1 MNMSYSYDADLDAFE
16 QWHIEQE
23 EERTTSILGGPLLPA
38 LGHATSGSLGSAIS
52 NIVTYP
58 LSLVI
63 TRLQVQSQ
71 FKNKGDGNSD
81 VNYKSIGDA
90 IQKIYADEGGISAF
104 YAGCPQDT
112 AKSMADS
119 FLFFLAYNTVRKQ
132 RLNTRPGTKRL
143 PAHEEIVVGMLSG
156 AFSRFFTTPI
166 QQIVTRKQ
174 TATMIA
180 ARSGDSAI
188 SSNLSMKDIAK
199 RIHKEKGLAGFW
211 SGYSA
216 TLVLT
221 LNPALTFLLQETL
234 LRLLVKRD
242 QRDNPGSRKI
252 FLIAAVSKAIASTI
266 TYPFSLAKSRAQVSA
281 TPPTEPSTESITE
294 KDSFKSAT
302 IKAENKIR
310 RKTVFD
316 TILQIVEAEGLHSLY
331 QGLGG
336 EVLKGFFSHGLTML
350 LKERIHKVIIQL
362 YYFVLKAI
370 QKFPSQEEM
379 TRLASERAANARAS
393 IGEATTAAGDGAKD
407 VVDRGK
413 EMLKD
418 ASYQG
423 QEVVEKGISTVSDFY
438 KRGKEASTDIVDE
451 YINTGDDDDDF

>member
-1 MNMSYSYDADLDAFE
+1 MAYLYDSDLDAFE
-16 QWHIEQE
+16 LWHKQQE
-23 EERTTSILGGPLLPA
+23 EESTTSILGGPLLPA

-52 NIVTYP
+52 NVITYP

-71 FKNKGDGNSD
+71 FENKKDGNND
-81 VNYKSIGDA
+81 ADYTSIADA
-90 IQKIYADEGGISAF
+90 IQKIYTREGGISAF

-119 FLFFLAYNTVRKQ
+119 FLFFLAYNSFRRG

-143 PAHEEIVVGMLSG
+143 PVHEEIGVGMLAG

-174 TATMIA
+174 TASMIA
-180 ARSGDSAI
+180 ARSGDASVAE
-188 SSNLSMKDIAK
+188 SLSVREIAG
-199 RIHKEKGLAGFW
+199 RIRDEKGLAGFW

-221 LNPALTFLLQETL
+221 LNPALTFLFHETL
-234 LRLLVKRD
+234 LRLFVKRD
-242 QRDNPGSRKI
+242 QRENPGSRMT
-252 FLIAAVSKAIASTI
+252 FLIAAMSKACASCI

-281 TPPTEPSTESITE
+281 KAPMELKTEAITE
-294 KDSFKSAT
+294 KDTLTSAT
-302 IKAENKIR
+302 TKAEQKVR

-316 TILQIVEAEGLHSLY
+316 IILEIAREEGLLGLY

-362 YYFVLKAI
+362 YYFVLKAM
-370 QKFPSQEEM
+370 QKFPSQEDLAQ
-379 TRLASERAANARAS
+379 LASEKAT
-393 IGEATTAAGDGAKD
+393 EAKTVATSATEGVSDAVEKGT
-407 VVDRGK
+407 

-423 QEVVEKGISTVSDFY
+423 QEVVDKGISTVSGLY
-438 KRGKEASTDIVDE
+438 RRGKEASTDIVDE
-451 YINTGDDDDDF
+451 YINTGDDDD

>member
-1 MNMSYSYDADLDAFE
+1 MAYLYDSDLDAFE
-16 QWHIEQE
+16 LWHKEQE
-23 EERTTSILGGPLLPA
+23 HQSTTSILGGPVLPA

-52 NIVTYP
+52 NVITYP

-71 FKNKGDGNSD
+71 FENKNDGNGD
-81 VNYKSIGDA
+81 ADYKSIADA
-90 IQKIYADEGGISAF
+90 IQKIYAQEGGFSAF

-112 AKSMADS
+112 VKTMADS
-119 FLFFLAYNTVRKQ
+119 FLFFLAYDFFRKG
-132 RLNTRPGTKRL
+132 RLNSSSGTKRL
-143 PAHEEIVVGMLSG
+143 PFHEEIGVGMLAG

-174 TATMIA
+174 TAFMVA
-180 ARSGDSAI
+180 KRSGDDS
-188 SSNLSMKDIAK
+188 IAERPSVREIAR
-199 RIHKEKGLAGFW
+199 RIREEKGLTGFW

-221 LNPALTFLLQETL
+221 LNPALTFLFHETL

-242 QRDNPGSRKI
+242 QRANPGSTRT
-252 FLIAAVSKAIASTI
+252 FLIAAISKACASCI

-281 TPPTEPSTESITE
+281 KAPIQLKTDPITE
-294 KDSFKSAT
+294 KDSLKSAT
-302 IKAENKIR
+302 TKFEQKVR

-316 TILQIVEAEGLHSLY
+316 TILEIAREEGLPGLY

-350 LKERIHKVIIQL
+350 LKERIHKVIIHL
-362 YYFVLKAI
+362 YYFVLKATR
-370 QKFPSQEEM
+370 KFPSQEEM
-379 TRLASERAANARAS
+379 TKLANEKAADAKEAASNVSEGLNDA
-393 IGEATTAAGDGAKD
+393 
-407 VVDRGK
+407 VDRGR

-423 QEVVEKGISTVSDFY
+423 QEVVERGINTVSELY
-438 KRGKEASTDIVDE
+438 RRGKEASTDIVDE
-451 YINTGDDDDDF
+451 YINTGDDDD

>member
-1 MNMSYSYDADLDAFE
+1 MAYLYDSDLDAFE
-16 QWHIEQE
+16 LWHKEQE
-23 EERTTSILGGPLLPA
+23 EERTTSILGGPVLPA

-52 NIVTYP
+52 NVITYP

-71 FKNKGDGNSD
+71 FKTDEDGD
-81 VNYKSIGDA
+81 YKSITDA
-90 IQKIYADEGGISAF
+90 IQKIYNEEGGISAF

-112 AKSMADS
+112 AKSMMDS
-119 FLFFLAYNTVRKQ
+119 FLFFLAYNFFRKG

-143 PAHEEIVVGMLSG
+143 PVHEEIGVGMLAG

-166 QQIVTRKQ
+166 QQVVTRKQ
-174 TATMIA
+174 TA
-180 ARSGDSAI
+180 
-188 SSNLSMKDIAK
+188 SMIAK
-199 RIHKEKGLAGFW
+199 RSGGSQSVEGLSVRDIARGIREEKGLLGFW

-216 TLVLT
+216 TLILT
-221 LNPALTFLLQETL
+221 LNPALTFLFHETL
-234 LRLLVKRD
+234 LRVLVKREL
-242 QRDNPGSRKI
+242 RENPGSRKT
-252 FLIAAVSKAIASTI
+252 FLIAAVSKAMASTI

-281 TPPTEPSTESITE
+281 KPPTRPSTEPISE
-294 KDSFKSAT
+294 KDSIRSAT
-302 IKAENKIR
+302 NKVEKKVR

-316 TILQIVEAEGLHSLY
+316 TILKIAREEGILGLY

-362 YYFVLKAI
+362 YYFVLKAME
-370 QKFPSQEEM
+370 KFPSQEEM
-379 TRLASERAANARAS
+379 TKLAGEKATNAKSRMGDAATAASEGVSDA
-393 IGEATTAAGDGAKD
+393 
-407 VVDRGK
+407 VDRGK

-423 QEVVEKGISTVSDFY
+423 QEVVDKGISTVSDLY

-451 YINTGDDDDDF
+451 YINTGDDDDDDYF

>member
-1 MNMSYSYDADLDAFE
+1 MAYLYDSDLDAFE
-16 QWHIEQE
+16 LWHKEQE
-23 EERTTSILGGPLLPA
+23 EESTTSILGGPVLPA
-38 LGHATSGSLGSAIS
+38 IGHATSGSLGSAVSSVI
-52 NIVTYP
+52 TYP

-71 FKNKGDGNSD
+71 FGNKKGGNSD
-81 VNYKSIGDA
+81 ADYKSIADA
-90 IQKIYADEGGISAF
+90 IQKIYTQEGGVSAF
-104 YAGCPQDT
+104 YAGCPHDT

-119 FLFFLAYNTVRKQ
+119 FLFFLAYNFFRRG

-143 PAHEEIVVGMLSG
+143 PVHEEIGVGMMAG

-174 TATMIA
+174 TARMIA
-180 ARSGDSAI
+180 ARSGDASVAEK
-188 SSNLSMKDIAK
+188 LSVREIAGK
-199 RIHKEKGLAGFW
+199 IRKEKGLAGFW

-221 LNPALTFLLQETL
+221 LNPALTFLFHETL

-242 QRDNPGSRKI
+242 QRENPGSRRT
-252 FLIAAVSKAIASTI
+252 FLIAAISKACASCI

-281 TPPTEPSTESITE
+281 KAPTHPKTDPITD
-294 KDSFKSAT
+294 KDSLKSAT
-302 IKAENKIR
+302 TKAKQKIR

-316 TILQIVEAEGLHSLY
+316 TILEIAREEGVFGLY

-362 YYFVLKAI
+362 YYFVLKAT
-370 QKFPSQEEM
+370 QKFSSQEEIAK
-379 TRLASERAANARAS
+379 LASEKAAEARDAA
-393 IGEATTAAGDGAKD
+393 ATATQGLGD
-407 VVDRGK
+407 VMENGK

-418 ASYQG
+418 VSYQG
-423 QEVVEKGISTVSDFY
+423 QEVVDEGISTVSALY
-438 KRGKEASTDIVDE
+438 RRGKEASTDIVDE
-451 YINTGDDDDDF
+451 YINTGDDDD